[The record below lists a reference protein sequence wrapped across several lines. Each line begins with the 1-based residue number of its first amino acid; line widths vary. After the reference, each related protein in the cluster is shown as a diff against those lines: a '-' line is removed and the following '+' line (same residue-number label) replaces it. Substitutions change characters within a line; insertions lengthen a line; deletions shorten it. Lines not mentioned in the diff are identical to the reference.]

1 MSGAGK
7 LARMSV
13 MSIWPESGKDSIDE
27 RRQGDSMSKRKKIT
41 FIIIMAILLV
51 LVLVLAGG
59 AFVVHSYLSKLQFEM
74 PEQAVQEGAALSDE
88 EILKELMADEPVS
101 DKEDSSKEE
110 IAALEEQMA
119 AQLAQKPAGN
129 GAGEVGGTENAGSTS
144 GQDGAGSQTGDSQKE
159 MDDMLHILVIGCD
172 SRSQGGV
179 GRSDAML
186 LFSVNEETEKIH
198 MTSIMRD
205 SYVAIPGKGN
215 NRLNAAYALGGGS
228 LLLDT
233 VETNFDVNVDKY
245 VAFDFYSFVDIVD
258 CLGGVEINVSEAEIP
273 VLNGYVKELNALNGR
288 PEGTYY
294 VTESGLQHLN
304 GTQALGYSRIRYVGN
319 ADFERTSRQRTV
331 VTKAFEKV
339 KGLSLI
345 EINNLLNT
353 FLPQIKTNLTQEE
366 ILSLALKALD
376 YLQYDLDS
384 LRLPVDD
391 SYRHMQINGM
401 SVLGIDLEQNRQ
413 ALKEFLSQ

>member
-1 MSGAGK
+1 
-7 LARMSV
+7 
-13 MSIWPESGKDSIDE
+13 
-27 RRQGDSMSKRKKIT
+27 
-41 FIIIMAILLV
+41 
-51 LVLVLAGG
+51 
-59 AFVVHSYLSKLQFEM
+59 
-74 PEQAVQEGAALSDE
+74 
-88 EILKELMADEPVS
+88 
-101 DKEDSSKEE
+101 
-110 IAALEEQMA
+110 
-119 AQLAQKPAGN
+119 
-129 GAGEVGGTENAGSTS
+129 
-144 GQDGAGSQTGDSQKE
+144 
-159 MDDMLHILVIGCD
+159 VIGCD

-186 LFSVNEETEKIH
+186 LFSVNDKTEKIH
-198 MTSIMRD
+198 MTSLMRD

-233 VETNFDVNVDKY
+233 VEANFEVPVEKY

-258 CLGGVEINVSEAEIP
+258 CMGGVEINVSEEEIP
-273 VLNGYVKELNALNGR
+273 VLNGYVKELNRLNGR

-319 ADFERTSRQRTV
+319 ADFERTGRQRTV
-331 VTKAFEKV
+331 ITKVFEKA
-339 KGLSLI
+339 KNLSLL
-345 EINNLLNT
+345 EMNELLNT
-353 FLPQIKTNLTQEE
+353 FLPMIKTNLTQEE

-384 LRLPVDD
+384 HRLPVDG
-391 SYRHMQINGM
+391 SYQFMQINGM

-413 ALKEFLSQ
+413 ALKEFCIVCGKELTRDEIGLHKKLVNRGATAFKCKPCLAAFFRITEEQCDEMIAHFRETGCTLFS